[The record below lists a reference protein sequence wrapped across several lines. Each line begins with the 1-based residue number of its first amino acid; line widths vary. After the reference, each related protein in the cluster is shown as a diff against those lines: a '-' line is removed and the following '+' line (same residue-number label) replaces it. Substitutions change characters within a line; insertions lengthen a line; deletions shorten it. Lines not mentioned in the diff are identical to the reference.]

1 MEAFNF
7 YGKLQ
12 EYCKEHKIFLALGE
26 QEYANYISDAKC
38 YEAYDMIMCADLR
51 LTPVF
56 NESSVQDV
64 TYTGTIALGRKR
76 EENTQ
81 STLDELFHQKY
92 ERRLKDLTEILV
104 SMLEEFMCSEGID
117 VRRCEISYRINVYD
131 VNIDFV
137 SANVSINIPNE

>member
-26 QEYANYISDAKC
+26 QEYANYISDKKC
-38 YEAYDMIMCADLR
+38 YDAYDMIMCADLR

-56 NESSVQDV
+56 NEISVQEV
-64 TYTGTIALGRKR
+64 TYKGTIALGRKR

-104 SMLEEFMCSEGID
+104 SIFEELMCSEEIY

>member
-12 EYCKEHKIFLALGE
+12 EYCKQHKIFLALGE
-26 QEYANYISDAKC
+26 QEYANYISDKKC
-38 YEAYDMIMCADLR
+38 YDAYDMIMCADLR

-104 SMLEEFMCSEGID
+104 SIFEEFMCTEEITIN
-117 VRRCEISYRINVYD
+117 RCEISYRINVYD